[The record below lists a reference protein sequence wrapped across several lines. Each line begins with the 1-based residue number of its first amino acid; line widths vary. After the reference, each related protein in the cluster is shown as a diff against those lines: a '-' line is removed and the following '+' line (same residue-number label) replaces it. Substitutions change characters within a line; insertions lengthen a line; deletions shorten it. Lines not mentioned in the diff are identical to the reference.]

1 MKYCLPALVYL
12 ALTLFSLL
20 LTFTSNAFTPGS
32 ATSVSIFHVIFSILW
47 FFFLNWL
54 CSKGLSRLSWFLVL
68 FPFIIIIVALF
79 ILAGTLARSN
89 TVLVYEED
97 RSYTIPVLSS
107 AAGTPVVHQEH
118 E

>member
-1 MKYCLPALVYL
+1 MKICLPAKVYL
-12 ALTLFSLL
+12 ALTIFSLL
-20 LTFTSNAFTPGS
+20 VSYTSPNIGEPHT
-32 ATSVSIFHVIFSILW
+32 SIFTIFFSILW

-54 CSKGLSRLSWFLVL
+54 CDKGLSRLSWFLVL
-68 FPFIIIIVALF
+68 LPFIIIIVALF

-107 AAGTPVVHQEH
+107 AAGTPVVHH
-118 E
+118 N